1 MFVRGKGG
9 GSEKK
14 HRVFSERVP
23 IFLGDAIF
31 PRGYQFSEGMPFI
44 LEGLPLNSR
53 GYQFFRGDTS
63 FPRGYQ

>member
-1 MFVRGKGG
+1 MREEERAFLLMGSWRWEGVRVCEREGG

-31 PRGYQFSEGMPFI
+31 PRGYH
-44 LEGLPLNSR
+44 
-53 GYQFFRGDTS
+53 
-63 FPRGYQ
+63 